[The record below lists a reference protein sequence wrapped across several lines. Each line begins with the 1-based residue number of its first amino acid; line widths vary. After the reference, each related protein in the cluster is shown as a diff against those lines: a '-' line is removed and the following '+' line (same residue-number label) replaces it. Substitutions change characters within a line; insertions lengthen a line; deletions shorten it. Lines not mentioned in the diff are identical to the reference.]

1 MQQKLITFAVPCYNS
16 AAYMRHCIETLLTAG
31 EQAEIILVDD
41 GSVKDDT
48 PAICDEYAAKYPTIV
63 KAIHQENGG
72 HGEGVNQGIRNATG
86 LYYKV
91 VDSDDWLDTDAL
103 KKVLERLTTLVA
115 RGTAPDLM
123 ICNYVYEHVEDGTSH
138 TVRYTNVF
146 PQNRLFDWVH
156 VRRFRPDQNLLMHSV
171 MYRTEVL
178 RECGMVLPKHTFYVD
193 NIFVYQ
199 PLPYVKSMYYMDLDL
214 YRYFIGRAD
223 QSVNESVMVGRVDQ
237 QLRVTRHMID
247 CQDLDALK
255 GQKRLRAY
263 MVHYLSVM
271 MAVSDIFLLLDGSAE
286 ALRAYFI
293 FRDSGTPAGVPLSLF
308 HGWGRK
314 GKRQPNCLY
323 SVLSRPVSVF
333 SSQKMYETRRMIAFP
348 PLFRYTGYVF
358 PF

>member
-16 AAYMRHCIETLLTAG
+16 AAYMRHCIETLLSAG

-41 GSVKDDT
+41 GSVKDET

-91 VDSDDWLDTDAL
+91 VDSDD
-103 KKVLERLTTLVA
+103 
-115 RGTAPDLM
+115 LM
-123 ICNYVYEHVEDGTSH
+123 ICNYVYEHTEDGTSH

-146 PQNRLFDWVH
+146 PQERLFTWMH
-156 VRRFRPDQNLLMHSV
+156 VGHFRPDQNLLMHSV
-171 MYRTEVL
+171 LYRTEVL
-178 RECGMVLPKHTFYVD
+178 RQCGMVLPKHTFYVD

-199 PLPYVKSMYYMDLDL
+199 PLPFVKTMYYMDLDL
-214 YRYFIGRAD
+214 YRYFIGRSD
-223 QSVNESVMVGRVDQ
+223 QSVNESVMVKRVDQ

-255 GQKRLRAY
+255 GEKKLRAY
-263 MVHYLSVM
+263 MLHYLSMM

-286 ALRAYFI
+286 AKEKQKGLWQYLREHTSAAVYRSIRFGFGGVTNLPFPKGDDIVLGGYRIARKI
-293 FRDSGTPAGVPLSLF
+293 FKF
-308 HGWGRK
+308 
-314 GKRQPNCLY
+314 N
-323 SVLSRPVSVF
+323 
-333 SSQKMYETRRMIAFP
+333 
-348 PLFRYTGYVF
+348 
-358 PF
+358 